1 MSEIE
6 DSTEHLN
13 EKIHEEAGEASRSKK
28 DRWVLTVALFTAL
41 MSVLAALTGMLS
53 GHHENESL
61 LAQIKASDQWGFYQ
75 AKGIKQELVSTAIK
89 MMHSAVPDTAALS
102 RVERYKAEQEEIKK
116 KAEELQQETEEHL
129 QRHANLARGV
139 TLFQIS
145 IAVSA
150 IAILTRRKLFW
161 YFGIVFALVA
171 CFFLMQGV
179 I

>member
-6 DSTEHLN
+6 DTTEHLH
-13 EKIHEEAGEASRSKK
+13 EKIEEEAREALRSKK
-28 DRWVLTVALFTAL
+28 DRWVLKVALFTAL
-41 MSVLAALTGMLS
+41 VSVLAALTGMLS

-75 AKGIKQELVSTAIK
+75 AKGIKQELVTATLKIL
-89 MMHSAVPDTAALS
+89 HTTDTDTAS
-102 RVERYKAEQEEIKK
+102 RSRIERYKAEQEEIRKE
-116 KAEELQQETEEHL
+116 AEALQKETEGHL
-129 QRHANLARGV
+129 QRHARLARGV
-139 TLFQIS
+139 TLFQVS

-171 CFFLMQGV
+171 CFFLLQGV
-179 I
+179 V